1 MKRVWLPVI
10 AVIVWASFA
19 GCSGSM
25 DSLSTWVHA
34 GPRWRAGQVDAISL
48 RARDLE
54 TRGELGMALDHWR
67 LVEDIAADP
76 KAAQQEI
83 QRLEEKIDARVRSH
97 YQAGLAQL
105 KARRSMDARNH
116 FLAALR
122 LDPSFQPAL
131 RQIRARFS
139 PFPFRVYQTVPGDRP
154 ASVAEKFFGDEKK
167 AFLVAWFNY
176 LPEDRALPPGSL
188 LILPKWE
195 DAGPPEIKK
204 KPKPGPLALARDRL
218 AAGDLQ
224 GALTLARQADPSDAK
239 AKTVIHT
246 IQLERAARQ
255 LEVGRLTDA
264 AASLAAV
271 PDGFEGKSALAE
283 KLDLDLKQRRFT
295 LDLENA
301 RKMFDQGRY
310 GPCLDQAEML
320 MQRAPDSDAVAR
332 LAAEARYRLALEH
345 FDHRRYREARAVLE
359 NMEADHEAGV
369 ALKAT
374 VHTRLVA
381 LAQVHYRNGVK
392 RFIDEDLKKAI
403 AEWEM
408 ALDCDPNH
416 AKARENIENARRLL
430 EKIETLP

>member
-1 MKRVWLPVI
+1 MKRAWLPVI
-10 AVIVWASFA
+10 IVIAWASLA

-25 DSLSTWVHA
+25 DAFSAWVHA
-34 GPRWRAGQVDAISL
+34 RPWWRAEQVDAISL

-67 LVEDIAADP
+67 LVEDLAADP
-76 KAAQQEI
+76 KKAQHEIHRLQE
-83 QRLEEKIDARVRSH
+83 EIDARVRSH

-105 KARRSMDARNH
+105 KDRRSMDARSH

-139 PFPFRVYQTVPGDRP
+139 PFPLRVYQTVPGDRP
-154 ASVAEKFFGDEKK
+154 ASVAEKFFGDEEK
-167 AFLVAWFNY
+167 AFLVAWFNS

-195 DAGPPEIKK
+195 DAGLPEIKE
-204 KPKPGPLALARDRL
+204 KPKPDPLVLARDRL

-239 AKTVIHT
+239 AKTVIDT
-246 IQLERAARQ
+246 IQLEQAARQ
-255 LEVGRLTDA
+255 VEAGRLADA
-264 AASLAAV
+264 AATLAAV
-271 PDGFEGKSALAE
+271 PDGFEGKAALAE
-283 KLDLDLKQRRFT
+283 KLDLDLKQRQFT
-295 LDLENA
+295 LDLKNA
-301 RKMFDQGRY
+301 RERFDQGRY

-345 FDHRRYREARAVLE
+345 FDHQRYREARAVLE
-359 NMEADHEAGV
+359 DMEEDHEAGV

-374 VHTRLVA
+374 VHARLEA

-392 RFIDEDLKKAI
+392 HFINEDLKKAI
-403 AEWEM
+403 AEWEI